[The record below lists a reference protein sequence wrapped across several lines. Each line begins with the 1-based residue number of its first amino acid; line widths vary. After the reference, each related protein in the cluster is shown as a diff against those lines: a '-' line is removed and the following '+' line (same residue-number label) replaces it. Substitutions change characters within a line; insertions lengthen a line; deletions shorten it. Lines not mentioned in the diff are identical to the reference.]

1 MNQDTHYKLLD
12 MLEYDELDI
21 LKRMGYTWNDPYDI
35 IYKFEDALSEYTQAP
50 YVVTTDCCTHAME
63 LCFRW
68 LAHNNQMPAQVK
80 IPLHTYLSVPMMLAK
95 LGIKFTFNQ
104 NDWLGEYQLNGSP
117 IWDSARLLA
126 QGMYKL
132 PHYFQC
138 LSFGIGKPLTIGR
151 GGAILLDSREAYEW
165 LSRARSD
172 GRDLK
177 IKPWSNQTFDF
188 IGYHYNMTVEQAAK
202 GLIML
207 DTYENNFDFMED
219 PKLLYPNLS
228 ECVGK
233 INDHTDT
240 QRMG

>member
-1 MNQDTHYKLLD
+1 MAQCARESTPLRALRKTSESKL
-12 MLEYDELDI
+12 I
-21 LKRMGYTWNDPYDI
+21 R
-35 IYKFEDALSEYTQAP
+35 
-50 YVVTTDCCTHAME
+50 
-63 LCFRW
+63 
-68 LAHNNQMPAQVK
+68 
-80 IPLHTYLSVPMMLAK
+80 
-95 LGIKFTFNQ
+95 FTFKQSN
-104 NDWLGEYQLNGSP
+104 WLGEYQLNGSN

-132 PHYFQC
+132 PKNFQC

-151 GGAILLDSREAYEW
+151 GGAILLDSREAYDW

-177 IKPWSNQTFDF
+177 IQPWKNDTFDF

-207 DTYENNFDFMED
+207 DTYETNFDLFED
-219 PKLLYPNLS
+219 ITLMYPDLS
-228 ECVGK
+228 KCVGK
-233 INDHTDT
+233 INDHTNT